1 MCGDNFYYF
10 QFVGA
15 CHKLAKCH
23 SCHPASKHL
32 SISAGLK
39 SSVYSLDGVVYT
51 LHPCIFLYLF
61 DNNKAADADGDGWLL
76 MMLIIMVLWQVAKA
90 ASTSLNNCVNC
101 LPGLREVD
109 EIVKHVSTV
118 SIKLT
123 SSAQVSF

>member
-1 MCGDNFYYF
+1 M
-10 QFVGA
+10 
-15 CHKLAKCH
+15 
-23 SCHPASKHL
+23 
-32 SISAGLK
+32 
-39 SSVYSLDGVVYT
+39 
-51 LHPCIFLYLF
+51 F